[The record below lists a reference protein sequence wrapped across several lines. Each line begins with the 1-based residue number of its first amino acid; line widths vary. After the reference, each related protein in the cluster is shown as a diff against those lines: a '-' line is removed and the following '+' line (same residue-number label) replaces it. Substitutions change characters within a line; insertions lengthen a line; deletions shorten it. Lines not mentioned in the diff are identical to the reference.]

1 MQAITSL
8 FRSYNI
14 RHSQA
19 GYTEKHQL
27 RGQCTDTCPS
37 QVRNSAWISI
47 SILIISVSI
56 SVSVSVSVSISI
68 AMSILSISIL
78 VYAFLKVRA

>member
-1 MQAITSL
+1 MQAITFL

-14 RHSQA
+14 RYGQA

-27 RGQCTDTCPS
+27 RGQCTDACPS

-47 SILIISVSI
+47 SISVSVSISISISVSI
-56 SVSVSVSVSISI
+56 SVSISILVSIS
-68 AMSILSISIL
+68 
-78 VYAFLKVRA
+78 VYAFLKVYVPHI